1 MFAANTGFQSL
12 NAPASP
18 FEKTLMNVIF
28 RYLAKEVLLA
38 SLLVL
43 AGLLALF
50 LVFDFIKELGEVG
63 KPGYTLLRILM
74 LVLLSLPSHAYVVFP
89 LALLIGTLL
98 ALSRLSLQSEI
109 SVMRVSGLSL
119 ARLALLVAGLGAVM
133 AAGLFAFGEF
143 VVPYS
148 ENTAKRLRLQAS
160 TSVVAQEFRSGF
172 WVKDERS
179 FVNIQAVTPETVLM
193 GVRIYEFDDK
203 ARLQRISHAQKAE
216 FSADGKWTLKDIQRT
231 RFTDAGTIVE
241 TLADAEWRSV
251 LTPDLL
257 SALRVK
263 PSEMSLAN
271 LSAYIDHLRENKQKS
286 TQYELA
292 LWFKLVRP
300 FALIVLML
308 VAVPFALQSARV
320 GGFGARIVMGIVFG
334 VGFHFFGQLSGHLA
348 LLNGWSPAL
357 TTVTPPAVI
366 LVCVLLALSFMDR
379 PRLVLAR

>member
-1 MFAANTGFQSL
+1 MG
-12 NAPASP
+12 
-18 FEKTLMNVIF
+18 VVF
-28 RYLAKEVLLA
+28 RYLAKEVLFA

-50 LVFDFIKELGEVG
+50 LVFDFIRELGDVG
-63 KPGYTLLRILM
+63 RPGVTLWRTLM
-74 LVLLSLPSHAYVVFP
+74 FVLLSLPSNAYVVLP

-98 ALSRLSLQSEI
+98 ALSRLALQSELA
-109 SVMRVSGLSL
+109 VMRASGLSL
-119 ARLALLVAGLGAVM
+119 GRLAALIAMLGGVM
-133 AAGLFAFGEF
+133 AVVLFAFGEF

-148 ENTAKRLRLQAS
+148 ESFAKKLRLQAS
-160 TSVVAQEFRSGF
+160 SSVVAQEFRSGF

-179 FVNIQAVTPETVLM
+179 FVNIQAVTPETVLQ
-193 GVRIYEFDDK
+193 GVRIYEFDDR
-203 ARLQRISHAQKAE
+203 ARLLRISHAKEARFTE
-216 FSADGKWTLKDIQRT
+216 DGKWRLAQVQRT
-231 RFTDAGTIVE
+231 SFTAGGTRVE
-241 TLADAEWRSV
+241 SHAELEWKSV

-263 PSEMSLAN
+263 PAEMSLAN

-308 VAVPFALQSARV
+308 VAVPFAIQSARA
-320 GGFGARIVMGIVFG
+320 GGVGARIVIGIVFG

-348 LLNGWSPAL
+348 LLNDWSPSL
-357 TTVTPPAVI
+357 TTLAPPVI
-366 LVCVLLALSFMDR
+366 ILGCVLLALALMDS
-379 PRLVLAR
+379 PRSRTFA

>member
-1 MFAANTGFQSL
+1 MG
-12 NAPASP
+12 
-18 FEKTLMNVIF
+18 VVF
-28 RYLAKEVLLA
+28 RYLAREILLA

-50 LVFDFIKELGEVG
+50 LVFDFIRELGEVG
-63 KPGYTLLRILM
+63 RPGFTLLRILM
-74 LVLLSLPSHAYVVFP
+74 LVTLSLPSHAYVVLP

-98 ALSRLSLQSEI
+98 ALSRLSLQSELA
-109 SVMRVSGLSL
+109 VMRASGLSL
-119 ARLALLVAGLGAVM
+119 GRLATLIAMLGSVM
-133 AAGLFAFGEF
+133 AVGLFAFGEY

-148 ENTAKRLRLQAS
+148 EDMAKRLRLQAT

-179 FVNIQAVTPETVLM
+179 FVNIQSVTPETVLQ
-193 GVRIYEFDDK
+193 GVRIYEFDERS
-203 ARLQRISHAQKAE
+203 RLLRISHAKEAR
-216 FSADGKWTLKDIQRT
+216 FSDDGKWRLTQIERT
-231 RFTDAGTIVE
+231 SFTAAGTRVDSHAE
-241 TLADAEWRSV
+241 LEWRSV

-292 LWFKLVRP
+292 LWFKVVRP
-300 FALIVLML
+300 FALVVLML
-308 VAVPFALQSARV
+308 VAVPFAIQSARA
-320 GGFGARIVMGIVFG
+320 GGVGARILVGTVFG

-348 LLNGWSPAL
+348 LLNDWSPSL
-357 TTVTPPAVI
+357 TTVLPPVVI
-366 LVCVLLALSFMDR
+366 LVCIMMALSWMDH
-379 PRLVLAR
+379 PRSRAFG

>member
-1 MFAANTGFQSL
+1 
-12 NAPASP
+12 
-18 FEKTLMNVIF
+18 MNVIF

-50 LVFDFIKELGEVG
+50 LVFDFIRELGEVG

-74 LVLLSLPSHAYVVFP
+74 LVVLSLPSHAYVVFP

-119 ARLALLVAGLGAVM
+119 ARLAVLVASLGGVM

-148 ENTAKRLRLQAS
+148 ENMAKRLRLQAS

-203 ARLQRISHAQKAE
+203 ARLQRISQARQAE

-231 RFTDAGTIVE
+231 RFTDAGTTVE

-263 PSEMSLAN
+263 PAEMSLAN

-292 LWFKLVRP
+292 LWFKVVRP

-308 VAVPFALQSARV
+308 VAVPFALQSARA
-320 GGFGARIVMGIVFG
+320 GGFGARIVIGIVFG

-357 TTVTPPAVI
+357 TTLAPPVVI
-366 LVCVLLALSFMDR
+366 LVCVLLALSLMDR
-379 PRLVLAR
+379 PRVLLAG